1 MAPAGDDEW
10 KKDSAELL
18 MLSLFEDQPRH
29 GYEIGR
35 LIDIRSGGT
44 LHFHLASLYP
54 LLPAI
59 CQRAVQVESIRSSLC
74 GACESEHCTAHS
86 IFPRLVAV
94 KGHTCK
100 QKNSAPRSTTNREVG
115 SPPEGSGCGTLDRR
129 HCHLLQLV
137 AGAKGYPKVPPGIL
151 ILVAV

>member
-1 MAPAGDDEW
+1 MAPAGEHEW
-10 KKDSAELL
+10 KKGSAELL

-59 CQRAVQVESIRSSLC
+59 CQRAVQVESIRWSLC
-74 GACESEHCTAHS
+74 AALDGEHCAFNLFGL
-86 IFPRLVAV
+86 IAV
-94 KGHTCK
+94 KRTAM
-100 QKNSAPRSTTNREVG
+100 QTREV
-115 SPPEGSGCGTLDRR
+115 
-129 HCHLLQLV
+129 
-137 AGAKGYPKVPPGIL
+137 
-151 ILVAV
+151 ILV